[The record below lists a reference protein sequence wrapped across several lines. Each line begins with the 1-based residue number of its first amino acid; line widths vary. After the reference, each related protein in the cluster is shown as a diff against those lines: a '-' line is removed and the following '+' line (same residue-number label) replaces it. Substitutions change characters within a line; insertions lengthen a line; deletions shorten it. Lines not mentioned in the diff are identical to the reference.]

1 MEVAALVLGIV
12 SLVGGIFGVTG
23 VVGPVCA
30 VLAIIFGVLGTKKNS
45 EKKGLAKAGLIMG
58 IISIALSII
67 ITLACVACVGA
78 AASAVANDP
87 SFSELTDILN
97 SL

>member
-12 SLVGGIFGVTG
+12 SLVGGLFGVTG
-23 VVGPVCA
+23 VVGPV
-30 VLAIIFGVLGTKKNS
+30 
-45 EKKGLAKAGLIMG
+45 
-58 IISIALSII
+58 
-67 ITLACVACVGA
+67 
-78 AASAVANDP
+78 ASAVANDP